1 VYRVTPSD
9 CILRRKATQSG
20 GDPEELAP
28 PLVSVDEGGVD
39 IGAADADGEEA
50 AGAVS
55 RGIAAGV
62 VGSATPGWAK
72 DGEREASRAG
82 PTLGSRGAGL
92 GPDAGLASDPTA
104 IEPAFPDSMGGSRP
118 GGADDDSSGFLFMAA
133 PRFVVGR
140 DRLPG
145 SDIEPDW
152 RWPDLSFGSAG
163 LDTPGSG
170 MVVGKGNGGGSA
182 EDDDV
187 EDAGQSG
194 PIAGEPAG
202 LCLPACLSAPRAVV

>member
-1 VYRVTPSD
+1 
-9 CILRRKATQSG
+9 
-20 GDPEELAP
+20 EELAP

-39 IGAADADGEEA
+39 IGDPDADGEEA

-62 VGSATPGWAK
+62 VGSETPGWAK

-92 GPDAGLASDPTA
+92 GPDAGLVSDPTA
-104 IEPAFPDSMGGSRP
+104 IEPTFPDSMGGSRP
-118 GGADDDSSGFLFMAA
+118 GGADDGSSGFLFMAD
-133 PRFVVGR
+133 PCFVVGR

-152 RWPDLSFGSAG
+152 RWPGLSFGSAG

-187 EDAGQSG
+187 E
-194 PIAGEPAG
+194 
-202 LCLPACLSAPRAVV
+202 

>member
-39 IGAADADGEEA
+39 IGDTDADGEEA

-62 VGSATPGWAK
+62 AGSATPGWAK

-92 GPDAGLASDPTA
+92 GPDAGLASEPTT

-118 GGADDDSSGFLFMAA
+118 GGADDGSSGFLFMAA

-170 MVVGKGNGGGSA
+170 MAVGKGNGGGTA
-182 EDDDV
+182 EDDEV
-187 EDAGQSG
+187 EDAGRPG

-202 LCLPACLSAPRAVV
+202 LCLTACLSAPRAVV